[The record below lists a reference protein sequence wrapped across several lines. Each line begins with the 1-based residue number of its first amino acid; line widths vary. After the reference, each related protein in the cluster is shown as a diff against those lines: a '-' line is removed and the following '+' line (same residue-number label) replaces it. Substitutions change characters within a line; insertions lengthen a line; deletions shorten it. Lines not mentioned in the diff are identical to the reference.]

1 MKQNWSYVFL
11 NKCYLSCRYLI
22 VKNPNFWR
30 KYGENALSEMKKYI
44 KTGFHQCIWIA
55 FSDKYVIKKGGGW
68 IFKNENC
75 WPCNIFVRY
84 HLNLPYMVNILI
96 LIFHGQSGKKLK
108 ILKNKSL
115 SQKSQWLTIIGVK
128 NVLPFHFTNRLRGY
142 SMLVEERF
150 EMCIEVC
157 YNSELWVC
165 CFSASSAAGWDFPT
179 RASQTNKT
187 EREQSKVSQISY

>member
-96 LIFHGQSGKKLK
+96 LIFHGQSGKKVDITKESKFVTK
-108 ILKNKSL
+108 ITIINKWR
-115 SQKSQWLTIIGVK
+115 SQKYLTF
-128 NVLPFHFTNRLRGY
+128 PFY
-142 SMLVEERF
+142 
-150 EMCIEVC
+150 
-157 YNSELWVC
+157 
-165 CFSASSAAGWDFPT
+165 
-179 RASQTNKT
+179 
-187 EREQSKVSQISY
+187 